1 MDVRPPV
8 ELRWGTQAF
17 SRGEKGESSL
27 PLYCEGKLGIPFKL
41 LQGYQALSRVERQI
55 GVLSTCGRIL
65 RVPLELL

>member
-41 LQGYQALSRVERQI
+41 L
-55 GVLSTCGRIL
+55 
-65 RVPLELL
+65 